1 MLYYITMNNQYIAN
15 DEYQGEEQKQ
25 EQEQSNKIYGQNDSF
40 IFINV
45 FLFLF
50 LIQNLYFINDL
61 RNLFKENI
69 KKFLLMFND
78 EKNVVLDE
86 DELKK
91 DSENKEKENVA
102 PKIYEEKY
110 LEDVRKIPDE
120 IKFTDLELEKEL
132 EQRVIIRRNME
143 DKLNGDKSQVE
154 IHLAYLDKILN
165 KLENGEDKIL
175 KKIKKTEDNDM
186 EKQAE
191 EEENNIEKEKEDDEM
206 EEDEKEKQERK
217 EQTIAYIQNEQKLYR
232 KSQELLE
239 AKKIEEEEINKLA
252 REFILKERLDNL
264 KNCIVMEKTP
274 IGNVVMFYNNS
285 KDSFEYYSD
294 STIPYRYLEVVG
306 RKYVLTY
313 NCKQI
318 FVDMEQE
325 IKEAEKKLEEKKKK
339 EEEEKQ
345 KEEEEKQQ
353 EQKNLLST
361 ANSTNPTKPTKPS
374 KNVFAKFKNYNKDNS
389 VKVAAVPLDRPT
401 SVKQTKPQE
410 EKIVKERANRYSF
423 EGKLA
428 NFSFL
433 KKIDR
438 KVVDKRYAVSFSEFK
453 KMQKKQ

>member
-1 MLYYITMNNQYIAN
+1 MNNQYITN
-15 DEYQGEEQKQ
+15 DEYHGEEQ
-25 EQEQSNKIYGQNDSF
+25 EQEEPNKNHGKKVSL

-50 LIQNLYFINDL
+50 FIQNLYFISDL
-61 RNLFKENI
+61 RNLFKETI
-69 KKFLLMFND
+69 KNFLLMFND
-78 EKNVVLDE
+78 EQNVVLDADV

-91 DSENKEKENVA
+91 DSENKEEENVV

-154 IHLAYLDKILN
+154 IHLLYLDKILN
-165 KLENGEDKIL
+165 KIENGEDKIL

-191 EEENNIEKEKEDDEM
+191 EDEKDEKDEKK
-206 EEDEKEKQERK
+206 EEDEEDEEEQKERK
-217 EQTIAYIQNEQKLYR
+217 EQTIAYIQNEKKLYR

-325 IKEAEKKLEEKKKK
+325 IKEAEKKLEDKKKK

-345 KEEEEKQQ
+345 KAEEEKQQ
-353 EQKNLLST
+353 EQKNQFSK
-361 ANSTNPTKPTKPS
+361 TNPAKPS

-389 VKVAAVPLDRPT
+389 VKVAAVPLDRPA